1 MSHWEENKTKRLKEG
16 QKGSKREGR
25 EEGEGGRAIMASKNK
40 DRLGFLMELAK
51 WTN

>member
-25 EEGEGGRAIMASKNK
+25 EGEGGRAIMARQKQGQIGIF
-40 DRLGFLMELAK
+40 D
-51 WTN
+51 